1 MTGPDWTFGPLV
13 RALALGLH
21 AQNPSLVHPFALRSG
36 GGSLDDSLAA
46 LLKRALPMGGAPVVI
61 RAIDLGMDRAGTMA
75 IHSVV
80 ARSSEPKQLAA
91 KWQRLERYA
100 MGELITV
107 FDPDTGPDTLAWT
120 VTDSGTDSKPSGL
133 SLFIAGSLLALA
145 SRMGCQGL
153 SFSADGVALYGAQGS
168 RSAVPPHNAKR
179 FEMRWERFQARNPN
193 PVMVPRQGGSD
204 PTGAV
209 RRATALIAA
218 DPARSWAL
226 DDVGQTIRLSRRTL
240 QRRLSTAELDF
251 PGLVRSVRVH
261 YATQLIRGGRSL
273 SEVAFLCGFADA
285 AHFSRTCRRVMG
297 MPPSRYRDLNDRDS
311 GALREIRAS
320 LVP

>member
-21 AQNPSLVHPFALRSG
+21 AQNPSLIHPLALRSG
-36 GGSLDDSLAA
+36 AGSLDESLAV
-46 LLKRALPMGGAPVVI
+46 LLKRALPMGGAPVI
-61 RAIDLGMDRAGTMA
+61 LRALDLGMDRAGSMA
-75 IHSVV
+75 IHAV
-80 ARSSEPKQLAA
+80 AVRSTEPKQLAN

-100 MGELITV
+100 MGELLTH
-107 FDPDTGPDTLAWT
+107 FDPDTDEDTLAWEVRPAGGET
-120 VTDSGTDSKPSGL
+120 PSSGV

-145 SRMGCQGL
+145 NRMGCYNL
-153 SFSADGVALYGAQGS
+153 SFSADGVRLYGAQGS
-168 RSAVPPHNAKR
+168 RSEVAQHDAKR
-179 FEMRWERFQARNPN
+179 FEMRWERFQARNPS
-193 PVMVPRQGGSD
+193 PIDVPRQGGSD

-226 DDVGQTIRLSRRTL
+226 DDIGSALRLSRRTL
-240 QRRLSTAELDF
+240 QRRLSTADLDF
-251 PGLVRSVRVH
+251 PGLVRAVRVH

-273 SEVAFLCGFADA
+273 NEVAFLCGFADA
-285 AHFSRTCRRVMG
+285 AHFSRTFRRVMG
-297 MPPSRYRDLNDRDS
+297 MPPSRYRDLNDRD
-311 GALREIRAS
+311 GGVLRDIRAS

>member
-21 AQNPSLVHPFALRSG
+21 AQNPSLIHPLALRSG
-36 GGSLDDSLAA
+36 SGSLDDSLAV
-46 LLKRALPMGGAPVVI
+46 LLKRALPMGGAPVII
-61 RAIDLGMDRAGTMA
+61 RAIDLGMDRAGSMA
-75 IHSVV
+75 IHSVAV
-80 ARSSEPKQLAA
+80 RSTDPKQLAA

-100 MGELITV
+100 MGELLTE
-107 FDPDTGPDTLAWT
+107 FDTDTDANTLAWT
-120 VTDSGTDSKPSGL
+120 VKESTSEASQSGL
-133 SLFIAGSLLALA
+133 ALFIAGSLLALA

-153 SFSADGVALYGAQGS
+153 SFSADGVRLYGAQGS
-168 RSAVPPHNAKR
+168 RSGVAKHDAKR
-179 FEMRWERFQARNPN
+179 FEMHWERFQARKPN
-193 PVMVPRQGGSD
+193 PVDVPRQGGSD

-209 RRATALIAA
+209 RKATALIAA

-226 DDVGQTIRLSRRTL
+226 DDVGETLRLSRRTL
-240 QRRLSTAELDF
+240 QRRLSTAGLDF
-251 PGLVRSVRVH
+251 PGLVRAIRVQ

-273 SEVAFLCGFADA
+273 NEVAFLCGFADA
-285 AHFSRTCRRVMG
+285 AHFSRTFRRVMG

-311 GALREIRAS
+311 GVLREIRAS